1 MVNPGHVRTGIGGKN
16 APLSAAE
23 SVEMMRTVIEGF
35 GPEHA
40 GGFWHLD
47 GTELAL

>member
-1 MVNPGHVRTGIGGKN
+1 VG
-16 APLSAAE
+16 
-23 SVEMMRTVIEGF
+23 MMRTVIVGM

-47 GTELAL
+47 GTELPI